1 MNSELEPLDAWCSAL
16 IGRLEPAARR
26 QLARAIA
33 ADLRRRNTVRIAAQV
48 DPDGQAFEPRKPQL
62 RGKAGRIRRGKMFG
76 KLRTAR
82 YLKTEAKPN
91 EAVVAFAAS
100 VQAIAQVHQRG
111 LRDRVN
117 RRHGPEYHYPARRLL
132 GIPDT
137 DVQAVGDIVLH
148 HLAGG
153 V

>member
-1 MNSELEPLDAWCSAL
+1 MTSELEPIDAWCSAL
-16 IGRLEPAARR
+16 IGRLDPPARR
-26 QLARAIA
+26 KLARAIA
-33 ADLRRRNTVRIAAQV
+33 ADLRRRNTGRIADQV

-62 RGKAGRIRRGKMFG
+62 RGKKGRIRRGKMFG

-82 YLKTEAKPN
+82 YLKTEAKPD
-91 EAVVAFAAS
+91 EATVAFSAS
-100 VQAIAQVHQRG
+100 VQAIAKVHQRG

-117 RRHGPEYHYPARRLL
+117 RRRGPEYTYPARRLL
-132 GIPDT
+132 GIPDA
-137 DVQAVGDIVLH
+137 DVQAVEDIVLH